1 MFPYKVV
8 QYYVHLNS
16 KVSTSVEQIYTRI
29 LGYEKNTKKL
39 FLSEISEPLD
49 NNLGSMDVPWMI
61 IYQMSVLYVDFKSNM
76 RDQGKII
83 TYGKMKLK
91 IA

>member
-1 MFPYKVV
+1 
-8 QYYVHLNS
+8 
-16 KVSTSVEQIYTRI
+16 
-29 LGYEKNTKKL
+29 
-39 FLSEISEPLD
+39 
-49 NNLGSMDVPWMI
+49 MDVPWMI
-61 IYQMSVLYVDFKSNM
+61 IYQMSVFYVDFKSNM

>member
-16 KVSTSVEQIYTRI
+16 KVATYVEQIYTRI
-29 LGYEKNTKKL
+29 LGYEKNTKKI

-49 NNLGSMDVPWMI
+49 SNLGSMDVPWMI
-61 IYQMSVLYVDFKSNM
+61 IYQMSVFYVDFNSNM

-83 TYGKMKLK
+83 TYGKRN
-91 IA
+91 

>member
-16 KVSTSVEQIYTRI
+16 KVATSVEQIYTRF

-49 NNLGSMDVPWMI
+49 SNLGSMDVPWMI
-61 IYQMSVLYVDFKSNM
+61 IYQMSVFYVDFKSNM

-83 TYGKMKLK
+83 TYGKRN
-91 IA
+91 